1 MQRLTGLDASFLYL
15 ESNEQL
21 MHVCA
26 LLLIDPETMPKGYDF
41 AELKKRLGDITSHL
55 SVFRRRL
62 KRVPLD
68 IDHPVWVNDE
78 KFDIDQHV
86 HRFGL
91 PQPGD
96 YNALADLCGHL
107 AGIPLDRSRPMW
119 EISVIEGLEDGH
131 IAVFLKMHHSSI
143 DGISGANVLTSM
155 CSLEP
160 DSPPLAGPDA
170 HLPLGEPSDWD
181 LLFRGLLTRALRPLQ
196 IARLVAPSV
205 EAITDTITRA
215 RKGVAMA
222 APLRAPRTSFNGTI
236 TGHRSVAFADLPLD
250 QIKKV
255 KNQIDGVTVN
265 DVILSLVGGAVRRYL
280 DERGEL
286 PDSSL
291 LAAVPVAI
299 TDAQIR
305 GANHV
310 SALFTKLYTN
320 IEDPLERLLA
330 LSTSSTHA
338 KAHQKAIPPTA
349 LQDWAEFA
357 APTLFSLAGRLIS
370 RLRIVDEGPVIHN
383 LVASNVPGSPIPVY
397 FMGARIDALYPFGPI
412 MHGAGMNITVVSTAG
427 VMHVGLIACAEMMQH
442 PFDLTSQF
450 AAELEA
456 LTREVLKPGQR
467 RRMRPANQG
476 LA

>member
-1 MQRLTGLDASFLYL
+1 MQRLSGLDASFLYL

-26 LLLIDPETMPKGYDF
+26 LLVIDPSTMPAGYDF
-41 AELKKRLGDITSHL
+41 EELRSKLGEVTSHID
-55 SVFRRRL
+55 VFRRRL

-68 IDHPVWVNDE
+68 IDHPIWVDDSS
-78 KFDIDQHV
+78 FDINQHV

-91 PQPGD
+91 PDPGD
-96 YNALADLCGHL
+96 EEALADLCGHL

-119 EISVIEGLEDGH
+119 EIYVIEGLANDRVA
-131 IAVFLKMHHSSI
+131 IFLKMHHASI

-160 DSPPLAGPDA
+160 DGPLLADSGLTDLGPA
-170 HLPLGEPSDWD
+170 PSDWD
-181 LLFRGLLTRALRPLQ
+181 LLFRGMLARSLRPLHL
-196 IARLVAPSV
+196 AKLVVPSI
-205 EAITDTITRA
+205 EAITETIRRV

-222 APLRAPRTSFNGTI
+222 SPLRAPRTSFNGTI
-236 TGHRSVAFADLPLD
+236 TGHRTVAFADLPLEE
-250 QIKKV
+250 IKAI
-255 KNQIDGVTVN
+255 KNQLEGVTVN

-280 DERGEL
+280 DDRGEL
-286 PDSSL
+286 PDTSL

-299 TDAQIR
+299 NDARAR

-349 LQDWAEFA
+349 LQEWAEFA
-357 APTLFSLAGRLIS
+357 APTIFSLAGRMIS
-370 RLRIVDEGPVIHN
+370 SLRMVDEGPVIHN
-383 LVASNVPGSPIPVY
+383 LVTSNVPGSPIPVY

-427 VMHVGLIACAEMMQH
+427 VMHIGLIACAEMVQH

-450 AAELEA
+450 AAELA
-456 LTREVLKPGQR
+456 DLAAEVIKPKPR
-467 RRMRPANQG
+467 RLHRAR
-476 LA
+476 